1 MAYLG
6 KEDPDEDDPTRFL
19 GPPRPNVLQ
28 QREALVE
35 RGDVAGIYNA
45 ILTSPWHETKH
56 SDAFAQVF
64 RAIDVASRNNPAHL
78 SAELVRMMVN
88 MAGYLTLRA
97 QYTLLRRIQDR
108 DGHTHDQ
115 PPDILTDV
123 LEQFQ
128 GQIASMQAHV
138 AELCQS
144 QAATA
149 RLWQLARQKQREND
163 DREAERG
170 QKRLPS
176 KEKTA
181 PKSNGSL
188 NGHHPPVRGN
198 GHTSNRVAALLGD
211 GGKQH

>member
-1 MAYLG
+1 M
-6 KEDPDEDDPTRFL
+6 
-19 GPPRPNVLQ
+19 
-28 QREALVE
+28 
-35 RGDVAGIYNA
+35 AGIYNA
-45 ILTSPWHETKH
+45 ILTAPWHETKH

-64 RAIDVASRNNPAHL
+64 RAIDIASRNNPAHL

-88 MAGYLTLRA
+88 MAGYLTLRT
-97 QYTLLRRIQDR
+97 QYTLLRRIQDT

-149 RLWQLARQKQREND
+149 RLWQLAQQKQFENEQRD
-163 DREAERG
+163 SERG
-170 QKRLPS
+170 QNGPPRS
-176 KEKTA
+176 EATA

-188 NGHHPPVRGN
+188 NGHHPPVRSN
-198 GHTSNRVAALLGD
+198 GHATNCVASLLGD
-211 GGKQH
+211 GGKQQAAAP

>member
-1 MAYLG
+1 MTYLG
-6 KEDPDEDDPTRFL
+6 NDNPEEDDPTRFL
-19 GPPRPNVLQ
+19 GPPKPSALQ

-64 RAIDVASRNNPAHL
+64 RALDVASRNNPAQL

-97 QYTLLRRIQDR
+97 QYTLLQRIQDT
-108 DGHTHDQ
+108 DGHTHDR
-115 PPDILTDV
+115 PPDMPTDV

-128 GQIASMQAHV
+128 SHIASMQAHV
-138 AELCQS
+138 TELCQS

-149 RLWQLARQKQREND
+149 RLWQLARQKQVENEQRD
-163 DREAERG
+163 SERG
-170 QKRLPS
+170 QNGPPRS
-176 KEKTA
+176 EATA
-181 PKSNGSL
+181 PKANGSR

-198 GHTSNRVAALLGD
+198 GHASNRVAALLGD
-211 GGKQH
+211 GGKEH